1 MSLAS
6 ETKVSQIM
14 QTDLVTIGPNNTI
27 YGAAGLTQER
37 NVSSVLVVDESKKL
51 LGLVTDRQIVVR
63 AVANGLD
70 LNNTTC
76 QEIMTKWPMTISP
89 DITCSEA
96 LDIMGDYG
104 YRRLPVES
112 NGKLVGIIS
121 ITDIGQVVEFND
133 KCVENMIKELSND
146 IRYR

>member
-14 QTDLVTIGPNNTI
+14 QTDPVTIGPNNTI
-27 YGAAGLTQER
+27 YGAAGLIQGS
-37 NVSSVLVVDESKKL
+37 NVGSVLVVDESKKL

-89 DITCSEA
+89 DITFS
-96 LDIMGDYG
+96 
-104 YRRLPVES
+104 
-112 NGKLVGIIS
+112 
-121 ITDIGQVVEFND
+121 
-133 KCVENMIKELSND
+133 
-146 IRYR
+146 